1 MKIFL
6 KMFIICS
13 VFTLTSS
20 IQAQSI
26 KEVYNRIYGKEIVKS
41 TQSITTKVDNTQKTI
56 PTQPDPIKNSGLFKG
71 SGSNSKYT
79 TCNCELSSIYDNI
92 TKYFNKWQQ
101 KGEFEKEETY
111 KERLKTESQNK
122 FAKLCKD
129 VIDSYI
135 KVGYY
140 DENSCNSSIK
150 YSKFYT
156 TLNNYCSS
164 NEEHGL
170 RILEYDSEK
179 ELFPIILCLDETT
192 VRLSLNIYIN
202 DAPQFKKNWGNCSI
216 SYYLFDYYQYEG
228 FLVPKTLT
236 LNNNNKNY
244 TINIPKEYLSPIR
257 VYFDDLEIINP
268 YLKGWYF
275 EY

>member
-1 MKIFL
+1 M
-6 KMFIICS
+6 
-13 VFTLTSS
+13 TSS

-41 TQSITTKVDNTQKTI
+41 TQSNSPKTEKTQKSS
-56 PTQPDPIKNSGLFKG
+56 PSQPDPIKNSGLNKG

-79 TCNCELSSIYDNI
+79 TCNCEISSIYDEI
-92 TKYFNKWQQ
+92 TKYFNIWQQ

-111 KERLKTESQNK
+111 KERLETESQNK

-140 DENSCNSSIK
+140 DENSCSSSKK

-156 TLNNYCSS
+156 TTNKYCYS
-164 NEEHGL
+164 NEQHGL

-179 ELFPIILCLDETT
+179 EIFPIILCLDETE
-192 VRLSLNIYIN
+192 VWFNLKVNII
-202 DAPQFKKNWGNCSI
+202 DAPQFKKNWSNSSV
-216 SYYLFDYYQYEG
+216 SYYLFDFFQYEG
-228 FLVPKTLT
+228 FLVPKTLII
-236 LNNNNKNY
+236 NNNKNY
-244 TINIPKEYLSPIR
+244 TINIPKEFLSPIR